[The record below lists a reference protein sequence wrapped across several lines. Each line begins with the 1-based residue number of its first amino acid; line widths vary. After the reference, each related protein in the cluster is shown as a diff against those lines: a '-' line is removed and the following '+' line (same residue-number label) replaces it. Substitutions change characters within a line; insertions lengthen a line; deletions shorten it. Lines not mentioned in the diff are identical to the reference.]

1 MDWLKVHLALNHV
14 SVIGMPFLFVLLTW
28 GIVRRNDVIKRL
40 AAVWIALFSILAIAL
55 KFTGDFAAEDA
66 GQRLDPVRVY
76 VNAHEKS
83 ADQATTAVFVVGLA
97 ATIGVYLSRG
107 ARTMPQ
113 WSLALICITTLLAC
127 VLLARTAHIGGQI
140 SHPELR

>member
-14 SVIGMPFLFVLLTW
+14 SVIGMPFLFVLLMW
-28 GIVRRNDVIKRL
+28 GIVRREDAIKRL
-40 AAVWIALFSILAIAL
+40 AAGWIALFSILAIAL

-97 ATIGVYLSRG
+97 AAMGVYLSRG
-107 ARTMPQ
+107 ARPMPK
-113 WSLALICITTLLAC
+113 WSLALICITMLLAC

-140 SHPELR
+140 SHLELR